1 MTDEKKARRV
11 IDFIQC
17 LRHTKGEFHGKP
29 FKLLPWQEK
38 IIRDV
43 FGTVREDDPTMRQY
57 TTAYIE
63 IPKKQG
69 KALALSTLL
78 PTPQGWKQMGDIQVG
93 DQVFDEAGRPCMTKN
108 TLSSSSLRT
117 ALSGRAHWTRS
128 TPVTMKTA
136 SLPRGSMRRRW
147 RASSCPCGSRTT
159 SSRPISR

>member
-43 FGTVREDDPTMRQY
+43 FGTVREDDPTIRQY

-78 PTPQGWKQMGDIQVG
+78 PTPQGWKQMEDIRVG
-93 DQVFDEAGRPCMTKN
+93 DQVFDEGGRPCM
-108 TLSSSSLRT
+108 SSSVCNCTFLDVILNMMLLAILNHFCSFVIIK
-117 ALSGRAHWTRS
+117 LSVLGIS
-128 TPVTMKTA
+128 TCFFAVIGAPKDNLVHEVY
-136 SLPRGSMRRRW
+136 
-147 RASSCPCGSRTT
+147 C
-159 SSRPISR
+159 IQ